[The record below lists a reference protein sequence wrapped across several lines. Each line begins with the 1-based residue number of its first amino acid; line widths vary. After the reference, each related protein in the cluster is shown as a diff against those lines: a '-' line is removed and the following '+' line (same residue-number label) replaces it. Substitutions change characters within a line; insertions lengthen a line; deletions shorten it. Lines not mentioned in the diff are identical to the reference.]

1 MTLFRKLFLSPKS
14 LTIWNI
20 FILFAIFSARDC
32 LYAESPYTP
41 FFGAQNKA
49 LVLSLGAPVNR
60 RAFDLFLQK
69 APEENQ
75 QHTLY
80 SLGYVFPGHL
90 WGRLLRNR
98 LEVNYLNHIKAEY
111 RNVVSGWFPEF
122 IFTAHPVYFT
132 FGAGPEIKARKTPVN
147 GGYFFIVAGL
157 GMGISIAPIS
167 VELAL
172 KHFSNFYTAVPNDG
186 IDFVTLSVA
195 LAF

>member
-1 MTLFRKLFLSPKS
+1 MRIF

-20 FILFAIFSARDC
+20 FVFFVILGASHRTC
-32 LYAESPYTP
+32 AESPYTP
-41 FFGAQNKA
+41 FFGAHNKV
-49 LVLSLGAPVNR
+49 LVLSLGSPVNR

-90 WGRLLRNR
+90 WGRLIRNR
-98 LEVNYLNHIKAEY
+98 LEVNYFNHVKPEY
-111 RNVVSGWFPEF
+111 RNVVGGWFPEV

-132 FGAGPEIKARKTPVN
+132 FGAGPEIKVRKTPVN
-147 GGYFFIVAGL
+147 GGYFFVVAGL
-157 GMGISIAPIS
+157 GMGISIAPVS
-167 VELAL
+167 VELSL